1 MAPASPRY
9 SKEEFARRGDEIYES
24 EVLPRLTSEDEG
36 KYALIDIETGDCE
49 IDCDELAASDRLFAR
64 RPDAQVWFRQVG
76 TRYAR
81 RFGSRFK
88 TAAARRAGRYTSE
101 DLQRALFPN
110 PPKPLTLG
118 EMREGI
124 EKYVK
129 SRYAR
134 R

>member
-1 MAPASPRY
+1 MAPTFPRY
-9 SKEEFARRGDEIYES
+9 SKEEFARRGDEIYER

-36 KYALIDIETGDCE
+36 KYALIDIETGDYE
-49 IDCDELAASDRLFAR
+49 IDRDELAASDRLFAR
-64 RPDAQVWFRQVG
+64 RPDAQIWFRQVG
-76 TRYAR
+76 SRYAR
-81 RFGSRFK
+81 RLGPSFN
-88 TAAARRAGRYTSE
+88 TSE
-101 DLQRALFPN
+101 DLHRALFPN

-118 EMREGI
+118 EMKEGI